1 MIGPFGDLVAQ
12 WQQIIWFISIA
23 SMILGAL
30 AAISQTNI
38 KRLMAYSSI
47 GHIGYALIGLS
58 AGTLEGV
65 NGILLYLTIYITM
78 NIDTFAVILCMRQKD
93 RKSVVSGKSGCI
105 RGELGGR
112 RIIYKKQK

>member
-1 MIGPFGDLVAQ
+1 MALTVRVMIGPFGDLVAQ

-47 GHIGYALIGLS
+47 GHIGYALIGLA
-58 AGTLEGV
+58 AGTLDGV
-65 NGILLYLTIYITM
+65 NGILLYLTLYITM
-78 NIDTFAVILCMRQKD
+78 NIGTFAVILRPQE
-93 RKSVVSGKSGCI
+93 RRVGKECVGKYRYRWSQ
-105 RGELGGR
+105 
-112 RIIYKKQK
+112 YK